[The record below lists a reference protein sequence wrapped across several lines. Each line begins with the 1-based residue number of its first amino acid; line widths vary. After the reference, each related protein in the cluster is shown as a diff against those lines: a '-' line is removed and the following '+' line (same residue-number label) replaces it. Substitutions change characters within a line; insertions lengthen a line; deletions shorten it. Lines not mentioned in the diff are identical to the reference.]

1 MGKKLLSPLPAIYRD
16 YFVYQQKYHQ
26 ASDRA
31 IKQSQRV
38 LRAFEHYLKRHR
50 FKLEALQIEH
60 IDRFRWEFF
69 KNFSDNTRR
78 VYRSRLRGFLRYL
91 YYERRILKKDLA
103 SLINGAPLFAQS
115 KPPKFLRPDE
125 VNRLFAGLKYATACD
140 LRAAAMVHLA
150 YLLGMR
156 PCEIGLLALDDIQ
169 FGKAEIRLR
178 HRKNDCPTCLP
189 LPEKVIKAIA
199 AYLVGGRAKS
209 EHRNLFLTL
218 HPPHRPV
225 NPNTVAFC
233 IKNRMKAAGLSG
245 TAYWLRHTYAQNLLQ
260 SGLSIYE
267 VKEML
272 GHTSIESTRKYLHIH
287 IKLMREVLFD
297 EDL

>member
-1 MGKKLLSPLPAIYRD
+1 MGKKSLSPLPAIYRN

-26 ASDRA
+26 ASDHA
-31 IKQSQRV
+31 VKQSQRV
-38 LRAFEHYLKRHR
+38 LRAFEGYLKRKR
-50 FKLEALQIEH
+50 IKLEALQIEH

-125 VNRLFAGLKYATACD
+125 VNRLFAGLKYKKARD

-150 YLLGMR
+150 YLLGLR
-156 PCEIGLLALDDIQ
+156 PSEISLLKLGDIH
-169 FGKAEIRLR
+169 FGKAEIRLV
-178 HRKNDCPTCLP
+178 HRKNDYPMSLP
-189 LPEKVIKAIA
+189 LPEKLIKVIA
-199 AYLVGGRAKS
+199 AYLVGGRAES
-209 EHRNLFLTL
+209 EQRNLFLTL
-218 HPPHRPV
+218 HSPYRPV
-225 NPNTVAFC
+225 QPNTIAAC
-233 IKNRMKAAGLSG
+233 IKRRMQAVGLPG
-245 TAYWLRHTYAQNLLQ
+245 TAYWLRHTYAQNLLKA
-260 SGLSIYE
+260 GLSIYE

-272 GHTSIESTRKYLHIH
+272 GHTSIESTRRYLHIH

-297 EDL
+297 EDF